1 MALLPNVDRLSSGS
15 AQPRKWIAPAIGVA
29 VALFLL
35 AELNPLVQI
44 SSGYAGVL
52 TDFGSV
58 QPAPL
63 SPGLHFVV
71 PFYQQVTPVSV
82 QPQTVTSDE
91 TASTHDLQQVTTSI
105 AVTFHVAPADAPEF
119 YQNFRDF
126 ETLGSRIIT
135 PTVSNDVKEVT
146 ANYDA
151 EELVTKRDTV
161 DAQIK
166 DLIVA
171 SLAPY
176 HLTVEA
182 VNVSNFAFS
191 EAYAQAIEQKQV
203 AQQQALQAQYT
214 LQQTQISA
222 QQQVVQ
228 AKAQADA
235 AVATAQ
241 GQAQALLLT
250 SEAQAKANTLIAQ
263 SLTSTLLQQKALD
276 KWDGTLPH
284 YLTAGAPLPFIGTAS
299 SEQSNNK

>member
-1 MALLPNVDRLSSGS
+1 MALLPNVDRLPSGS
-15 AQPRKWIAPAIGVA
+15 THPRKWIAPAIGVA
-29 VALFLL
+29 LLVFLL
-35 AELNPLVQI
+35 VQVNPLVQV

-58 QPAPL
+58 QPVPL
-63 SPGLHFVV
+63 VPGLHFVI
-71 PFYQQVTPVSV
+71 PFYQQVFPVSV

-105 AVTFHVAPADAPEF
+105 AVTFHVAPDSAPDF

-126 ETLGSRIIT
+126 DTLGSRIIA
-135 PTVSNDVKEVT
+135 PAVSNDVKEVT

-151 EELVTKRDTV
+151 EELVTKRDAV
-161 DAQIK
+161 DEQIK
-166 DLIVA
+166 QLIVA

-263 SLTSTLLQQKALD
+263 SLTPTLLQQKALD

-299 SEQSNNK
+299 SEQTGK

>member
-1 MALLPNVDRLSSGS
+1 MAMLPNVDRLSSGS
-15 AQPRKWIAPAIGVA
+15 SAPRKWIAPAIGVA

-35 AELNPLVQI
+35 AELNPLAQI

-52 TDFGSV
+52 SNFGSV
-58 QPAPL
+58 QPMPL
-63 SPGLHFVV
+63 APGLHLVI
-71 PFYQQVTPVSV
+71 PFYQQAIPVSV

-91 TASTHDLQQVTTSI
+91 TASTHDLQNVNTSV
-105 AVTFHVAPADAPEF
+105 AVTFHVAPEDAPQF
-119 YQNFRDF
+119 YQNFRNF
-126 ETLGSRIIT
+126 ETLGSRIIA
-135 PTVSNDVKEVT
+135 PAISNDVKAVT

-151 EELVTKRDTV
+151 EELVTKRDAV

-166 DLIVA
+166 ELIVA

-191 EAYAQAIEQKQV
+191 EAYSQAIEQKQV

-228 AKAQADA
+228 ARAQADA

-250 SEAQAKANTLIAQ
+250 ADAQAKANTMIAQ
-263 SLTSTLLQQKALD
+263 SLTPAVLQQKALD
-276 KWDGTLPH
+276 RWDGTLPH
-284 YLTAGAPLPFIGTAS
+284 YLTAGAPLPFIGTTPG
-299 SEQSNNK
+299 EQAK